1 MTKTILWVCGLLF
14 VGAIEAVANDQ
25 WRTLFDRG
33 NSAEVTGNYA
43 GAAAHYREAAQL
55 AEAFDAADHRR
66 VLSLNGLGM
75 MYDALGRFPDA
86 DTAYRG
92 ALAVL
97 DRAPDGGGINRAVL
111 LSNLA
116 ALYVEMGRHERAETL
131 LREAM
136 AIHAVADPPDE
147 VKLAI
152 SQNCLAELL
161 TVTGK
166 FLQAEPLLL
175 ASLAVLEK
183 RPDNLTEVGI
193 ARNNLGAVRLYQG
206 KYAAAQDVLEQSL
219 AALEKGR
226 GANHPIILRTLH
238 NLALALE
245 RNKQPRAARQIWSRA
260 VDLAANSVG
269 LEHPLYGDILANYA
283 RHLRATGDKSK
294 AKPLEARSAEILRD
308 SRRRNGIGATVDAAA
323 LERGR

>member
-1 MTKTILWVCGLLF
+1 MI
-14 VGAIEAVANDQ
+14 AAAADDQ

-33 NSAEVTGNYA
+33 NAAEIAGDYA
-43 GAAAHYREAAQL
+43 AASAHYREAARL
-55 AEAFDAADHRR
+55 ADTFDPADPRR
-66 VLSLNGLGM
+66 VLALNGMGM
-75 MYDALGRFPDA
+75 MYDALGRLLDA
-86 DTAYRG
+86 ETAYSG

-97 DRAPDGGGINRAVL
+97 DRSPAGGGLNRAVL

-116 ALYVEMGRHERAETL
+116 ALYVEMGRFERAEIL

-147 VKLAI
+147 VRLAI

-166 FLQAEPLLL
+166 YAQAEPLLL
-175 ASLAVLEK
+175 SSLAALEK
-183 RPDNLTEVGI
+183 RPDNVTEVGI

-206 KYAAAQDVLEQSL
+206 RYAAAQHVLEQSL

-226 GANHPIILRTLH
+226 GANHPIVLRTLH

-245 RNKQPRAARQIWSRA
+245 RNQQPRAAGRTWSRA

-283 RHLRATGDKSK
+283 RHLRANGDKAK
-294 AKPLEARSAEILRD
+294 AKPLEARSAEILRGH
-308 SRRRNGIGATVDAAA
+308 RRRNGVGVTVDAAA
-323 LERGR
+323 LQRSSK